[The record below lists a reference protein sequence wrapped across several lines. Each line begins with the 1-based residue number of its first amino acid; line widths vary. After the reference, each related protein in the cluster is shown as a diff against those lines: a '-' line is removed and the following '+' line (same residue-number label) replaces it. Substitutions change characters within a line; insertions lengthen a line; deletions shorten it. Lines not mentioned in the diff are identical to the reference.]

1 MTVETLKSLI
11 EHEFDRVN
19 NISEFKSE
27 VFRLID
33 LYNKEND
40 KTIESYE

>member
-19 NISEFKSE
+19 NISEFKLE
-27 VFRLID
+27 VFRLIE
-33 LYNKEND
+33 LYEND

>member
-11 EHEFDRVN
+11 EYEFDRVN

-33 LYNKEND
+33 LYDKDKE
-40 KTIESYE
+40 TIESYE